1 MNLKEQIEELQ
12 FKVKVLEEIID
23 SSGSE
28 FRHSRKRC
36 DNDGL
41 NEIRHF
47 IGMED

>member
-1 MNLKEQIEELQ
+1 MNLLQRIEDIE
-12 FKVKVLEEIID
+12 FKIKLLEEIID
-23 SSGSE
+23 SKGSE
-28 FRHSRKRC
+28 FKHTWKRC

>member
-23 SSGSE
+23 NGG
-28 FRHSRKRC
+28 FKHSRKRC

-47 IGMED
+47 VGMDQD